1 MKKTK
6 MSIVVKIM
14 VGVASVGM
22 LSGTVNA
29 QDAVG
34 VIDEVVVTGS
44 RIQRAD
50 LEGFNPVTVLDRA
63 AITDS
68 GVFNIGAIL
77 QDLPNSA
84 GQGVNTGV
92 NNGGDGGVNFSLR
105 GLGSNRTLV
114 LINGRRAVASGLG
127 ADDAVDLNNIPVSI
141 VERVEILKD
150 GASAVYGS
158 DALAGVVNIIT
169 RSDFE
174 GVEFTSTIGETSEGD
189 GRQTLHEVIA
199 GSNTDKG
206 NFVVSAYWAEQEEI
220 WAGDR
225 DYSREEIWYHPNWD
239 PTGQDVGGSS
249 APPWGNY
256 GGSDGNRYTQGPGG
270 GDWRE
275 YDGTSDSYNYAPAN

>member
-1 MKKTK
+1 MASINTGIFCRLLLTASKNLSIYGLSDFRERNVKKTK

-50 LEGFNPVTVLDRA
+50 LEGFNPVTVLGRA

-92 NNGGDGGVNFSLR
+92 NNGGDGIFHF
-105 GLGSNRTLV
+105 
-114 LINGRRAVASGLG
+114 
-127 ADDAVDLNNIPVSI
+127 VD
-141 VERVEILKD
+141 
-150 GASAVYGS
+150 
-158 DALAGVVNIIT
+158 
-169 RSDFE
+169 
-174 GVEFTSTIGETSEGD
+174 
-189 GRQTLHEVIA
+189 
-199 GSNTDKG
+199 
-206 NFVVSAYWAEQEEI
+206 
-220 WAGDR
+220 
-225 DYSREEIWYHPNWD
+225 
-239 PTGQDVGGSS
+239 
-249 APPWGNY
+249 
-256 GGSDGNRYTQGPGG
+256 
-270 GDWRE
+270 
-275 YDGTSDSYNYAPAN
+275 